1 MPDDAAH
8 RRPGGTEPGFVHRAG
23 LGRQRRDRTDKN
35 RRDLHPIDET
45 TVIWDGSTTG
55 SWYVASGQVTIDQRL
70 QVRGNAY
77 LILEDTCVLTIN
89 GGIQVEDDDN
99 DPDTPS
105 ANSLTIYGQSDQA
118 GTMGRLTASI
128 NAENASIYHA
138 VIGGNGNDGGTITL
152 TVTPDE
158 GYELDT
164 LTVTDNQG
172 SQRKLTSLGGGKYTF
187 TMPSGSVTVSAVFTR
202 ILLFVDVD
210 KASWYTDAV
219 RYVYD
224 CGLMNGTD
232 TDRFSPDSTASR
244 AMIATVLWRMAG
256 SPVVSDALPFAD
268 VADGTW
274 YTESARWASV
284 VGIVGGYRDDAFGPD
299 DAVTREQLAAML
311 MRFVELYNP

>member
-1 MPDDAAH
+1 MLPTAALAAQNPVSYIERGWDDSAVTEQTKTVETYTPLTKPLSSGTAA
-8 RRPGGTEPGFVHRAG
+8 PPAAG
-23 LGRQRRDRTDKN
+23 VW
-35 RRDLHPIDET
+35 P
-45 TVIWDGSTTG
+45 
-55 SWYVASGQVTIDQRL
+55 VARS
-70 QVRGNAY
+70 
-77 LILEDTCVLTIN
+77 
-89 GGIQVEDDDN
+89 
-99 DPDTPS
+99 PS
-105 ANSLTIYGQSDQA
+105 IS
-118 GTMGRLTASI
+118 ASI

-210 KASWYTDAV
+210 KASWYAGAV

-232 TDRFSPDSTASR
+232 TDRFSPDSR

-274 YTESARWASV
+274 YTESVRWVSV
-284 VGIVGGYRDDAFGPD
+284 VGIVGGYRDDAFGPN

>member
-1 MPDDAAH
+1 MLPTAALAAQNPVSYIE
-8 RRPGGTEPGFVHRAG
+8 RG
-23 LGRQRRDRTDKN
+23 
-35 RRDLHPIDET
+35 
-45 TVIWDGSTTG
+45 WDGSAVTEQTKTVETYTPLTKPL
-55 SWYVASGQVTIDQRL
+55 SSGTAAPPAAGMWPAARS
-70 QVRGNAY
+70 
-77 LILEDTCVLTIN
+77 
-89 GGIQVEDDDN
+89 
-99 DPDTPS
+99 PS
-105 ANSLTIYGQSDQA
+105 IS
-118 GTMGRLTASI
+118 ASI

-210 KASWYTDAV
+210 KASWYADAV

-256 SPVVSDALPFAD
+256 SPVVSDTLPFAD